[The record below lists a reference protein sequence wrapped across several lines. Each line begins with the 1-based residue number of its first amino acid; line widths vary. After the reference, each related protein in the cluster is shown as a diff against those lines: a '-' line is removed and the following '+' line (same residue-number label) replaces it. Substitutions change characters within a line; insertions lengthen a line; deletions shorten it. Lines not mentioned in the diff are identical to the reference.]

1 MVSQRRVDDFRKR
14 VGAAM
19 TDFWPLVVFAHV
31 LGAIIWV
38 GGQLTVTA
46 VLMPEAHRLLP
57 PSERASLLRAVGR
70 RFAVLTFALFVPLQ
84 LVTGVALA
92 AHGSLGW
99 SALLRPGDGRIL
111 LIKVLLFAAVMLAS
125 AFHGMAHARRRP
137 SAARA
142 ASMAALVGSLVVVF
156 LGVWLAES

>member
-1 MVSQRRVDDFRKR
+1 
-14 VGAAM
+14 M

-84 LVTGVALA
+84 VLLRWQLVRGVALA
-92 AHGSLGW
+92 AWGSLGW

-125 AFHGMAHARRRP
+125 AFHGMAHARQRP